1 MTTHKFIKFTGDYS
15 KLKSMG
21 YEFQAL
27 YASNYMQ
34 WSKASDGEWSPT
46 TRVWKKGTEV
56 TMDALTNYEGT
67 FFELYMDYKN
77 RGEEL
82 PWHTCNY
89 LGKSTYLRVITNN
102 TDHSVTFDYDTY
114 VKQEKANHRA
124 WDRAEKAGIP
134 TDEIP
139 DDEFS
144 HDLQSVVLSAKTLT
158 ALDEF
163 IKLGWVELGTIE
175 VPD

>member
-1 MTTHKFIKFTGDYS
+1 MATFKYIKFIGDYS
-15 KLKSMG
+15 KLISMG
-21 YEFQAL
+21 YEFQKL

-67 FFELYMDYKN
+67 FFELYIGYKN

-82 PWHTCNY
+82 PWHTSNF
-89 LGKSTYLRVITNN
+89 LGKSTYLRLITNN
-102 TDHSVTFDYDTY
+102 TDRSVSFDYDTY
-114 VKQEKANHRA
+114 INQEKANHAA
-124 WDRAEKAGIP
+124 WDKAEKKGIP
-134 TDEIP
+134 PDEMP
-139 DDEFS
+139 KDEFS
-144 HDLQSVVLSAKTLT
+144 HDLQSVVLSPKTLT

-175 VPD
+175 VQD